1 MIPGYQG
8 HLPKLYVENVKHGKR
23 ITEQTR
29 EIFNTQLDDETGK
42 QVNSNLNNTM

>member
-1 MIPGYQG
+1 VIPGYQG

-29 EIFNTQLDDETGK
+29 EIFNEGLDAETSSK
-42 QVNSNLNNTM
+42 INSNLNTTM